1 MPQQPEDLLNG
12 SIKLT
17 SLPEVCVRVNEMVDD
32 PHSSAADIGEVI
44 SRDPALT
51 AQLLRIANSSFFN
64 FPSKIAT
71 VSRAITIIGEREL
84 RYLVLAMSA
93 IRSFSDVPLDTINMA
108 TFWRHSV
115 YTGVMARLLAKRC
128 RVLHSER
135 LFVTG
140 LLHEVGLL
148 LLLTGEAERE
158 ANAMSVSGER
168 GIALSVAEEQEF
180 GFNHADVGR
189 ALLTSWNLPPEL
201 CEAVGCAH
209 DIEGATLAPLDVAIV
224 HVADILANQ
233 AEMSS
238 DCSGVCVDYGEGVW
252 DMLGL
257 DPSITAELTEQA
269 EPLFAESWA
278 LIQPMVRHAR

>member
-1 MPQQPEDLLNG
+1 MSQQPEDLIASG
-12 SIKLT
+12 TKLA

-32 PHSSAADIGEVI
+32 PYCSAADIGEVI
-44 SRDPALT
+44 GRDPALT

-93 IRSFSDVPLDTINMA
+93 VRSFADVPADMINMA

-115 YTGVMARLLAKRC
+115 YTGVMARLIAKRC

-148 LLLTGEAERE
+148 ILLNNETERE
-158 ANAMSVSGER
+158 AKAM
-168 GIALSVAEEQEF
+168 ALLDEAGMALVEAEQKEF
-180 GFNHADVGR
+180 GFNHADVSR
-189 ALLTSWNLPPEL
+189 ALLMSWNLPPEL
-201 CEAVGCAH
+201 CEAVGCVY
-209 DIEGATLAPLDVAIV
+209 DISKAELAPLDSAIV
-224 HVADILANQ
+224 HVADVLANRV
-233 AEMSS
+233 EMSN
-238 DCSGVCVDYGEGVW
+238 DAGGCFDYAAGAW
-252 DMLGL
+252 DMIGL
-257 DPSITAELTEQA
+257 DPDVVDELVEQA